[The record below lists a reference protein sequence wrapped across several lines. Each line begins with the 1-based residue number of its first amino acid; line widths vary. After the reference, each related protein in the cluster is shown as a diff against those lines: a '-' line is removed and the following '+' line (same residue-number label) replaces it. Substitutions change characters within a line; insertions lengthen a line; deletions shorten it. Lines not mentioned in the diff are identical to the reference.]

1 MQLRLLSAFVMVA
14 AAPMLL
20 VGQEQAA
27 VEGQQVFETTCIMC
41 HSLTPPMKMA
51 PPMAMISK
59 HYRDKFTSDTAGVA
73 AIARWVLGPDST
85 RSALPAHA
93 IERFGL
99 MPKQPGVSAAQAQ
112 AVARYVWQLSDSTA
126 THEQ

>member
-1 MQLRLLSAFVMVA
+1 MQLRLLSVFVMIA
-14 AAPMLL
+14 ATPMLL

-27 VEGQQVFETTCIMC
+27 IDGKQIFETTCSAC
-41 HSLTPPMKMA
+41 HSLMPPMKLA

-59 HYRDKFTSDTAGVA
+59 HYRDKFTSDTTGIPAM
-73 AIARWVLGPDST
+73 ARYVLEPDSA

-99 MPKQPGVSAAQAQ
+99 MPKQPGISPAQAH

-126 THEQ
+126 THEH